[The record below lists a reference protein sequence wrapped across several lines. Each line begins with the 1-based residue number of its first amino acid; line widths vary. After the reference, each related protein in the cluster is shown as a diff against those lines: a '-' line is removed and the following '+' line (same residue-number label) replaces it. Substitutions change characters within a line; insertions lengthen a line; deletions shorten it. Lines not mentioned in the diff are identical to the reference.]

1 MSTLFDG
8 ALASPQPALPPVET
22 VPPAA
27 TTRPAPIARRLAAGL
42 VDGLLLLVGVAFLL
56 GFGLAIAGERE
67 TKWVLVGWVVLFAP
81 LYFGLYHAFGAGTTG
96 AGGTPG
102 QVELRI
108 GLHREGSEDPPGP
121 AHSLARAY
129 LGLAF
134 LLLVLPALADLA
146 ALLTTGRSL
155 RDRLTRTNVAPIA
168 LAGNVPEL
176 AQPTIA
182 ELLELF
188 EPTVDTHNYLGR
200 GWALLRTRPRL
211 LLGSVASVYGI
222 LVALGLV
229 LWFLLA
235 ADSPHALAAAG
246 FFFVA
251 LGLLVSGAYWVQA
264 VIVLAVE
271 EARAGGDA
279 SVRRTLRRAIRRV
292 NALSAALALLLVPV
306 ALVAATFTWVLVLPL
321 LALARFSLVAP
332 ALVLEDRRVL
342 GAFLR
347 SWQLTAGRSWR
358 TLGLLL
364 LSLLLIAAPPAVVQA
379 VLGAAGPNA
388 VAVDL
393 IGLALSALVLV
404 VVLTW
409 LGAAWSLFY
418 EDARRCLPP
427 REER

>member
-1 MSTLFDG
+1 MSTNFGG
-8 ALASPQPALPPVET
+8 ALAPPQPALPPVET
-22 VPPAA
+22 LPPAA
-27 TTRPAPIARRLAAGL
+27 STRPGLIARRLAAGL

-67 TKWVLVGWVVLFAP
+67 LEWVLAGWVILFAP
-81 LYFGLYHAFGAGTTG
+81 LYFGLYHAFGARTTG

-108 GLHREGSEDPPGP
+108 GLRREGSEDSPGP
-121 AHSLARAY
+121 ARSLARAY

-155 RDRLTRTNVAPIA
+155 RDRLTRTDVAPIA

-176 AQPTIA
+176 AQPTIP
-182 ELLELF
+182 ELIELF
-188 EPTVDTHNYLGR
+188 EPAADTHSYLGR

-235 ADSPHALAAAG
+235 ADSPDALTAAG
-246 FFFVA
+246 FFSVA

-271 EARAGGDA
+271 VARAGGDA

-292 NALSAALALLLVPV
+292 NALSAALALLLV
-306 ALVAATFTWVLVLPL
+306 ALVAAALTWYLVLPL

-364 LSLLLIAAPPAVVQA
+364 LSLVLIGAPPAVVQA
-379 VLGAAGPNA
+379 VLGAAGTNA

-393 IGLALSALVLV
+393 VGLALSALMLV

-409 LGAAWSLFY
+409 LGAAWSLLY
-418 EDARRCLPP
+418 QDARRRLPP

>member
-1 MSTLFDG
+1 MSTNFGG
-8 ALASPQPALPPVET
+8 ALASPQPALPPVGT
-22 VPPAA
+22 LPPAA
-27 TTRPAPIARRLAAGL
+27 STRPGLIARRLAAGL
-42 VDGLLLLVGVAFLL
+42 LDGLLLLVGVAFLL

-67 TKWVLVGWVVLFAP
+67 TEWVLAGWVVLFAP
-81 LYFGLYHAFGAGTTG
+81 LYFGLYHAFGAPTG

-108 GLHREGSEDPPGP
+108 GLRREGSEDPPGP
-121 AHSLARAY
+121 ARSLARAY

-134 LLLVLPALADLA
+134 LLLVLPSLADLA

-176 AQPTIA
+176 AQPTIP

-188 EPTVDTHNYLGR
+188 EPAADTHSYLGR

-211 LLGSVASVYGI
+211 LLGSVAFVYGI

-235 ADSPHALAAAG
+235 ADSPDALTAAAG
-246 FFFVA
+246 FFFLA

-271 EARAGGDA
+271 VARAGGDA

-292 NALSAALALLLVPV
+292 NALSAALALLLV
-306 ALVAATFTWVLVLPL
+306 ALVALALTWYLVLPL

-364 LSLLLIAAPPAVVQA
+364 LSLVLIAAPPAVMTA
-379 VLGAAGPNA
+379 VLGTAGTNA

-393 IGLALSALVLV
+393 VGLALSALMLV

-409 LGAAWSLFY
+409 LGAAWSLLY
-418 EDARRCLPP
+418 QDARRRLPP